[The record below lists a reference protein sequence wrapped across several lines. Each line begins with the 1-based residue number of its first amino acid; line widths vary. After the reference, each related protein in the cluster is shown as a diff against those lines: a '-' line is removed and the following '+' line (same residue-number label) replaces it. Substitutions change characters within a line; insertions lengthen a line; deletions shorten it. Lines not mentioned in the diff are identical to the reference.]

1 VIFDGPPSHEPGRFI
16 EIEDPEGKSIQ
27 AGEWIDRGDGYWA
40 LHLAAGDFAARS
52 AVPGEKP

>member
-1 VIFDGPPSHEPGRFI
+1 MIFDGPPSHEP
-16 EIEDPEGKSIQ
+16 GKSIQ